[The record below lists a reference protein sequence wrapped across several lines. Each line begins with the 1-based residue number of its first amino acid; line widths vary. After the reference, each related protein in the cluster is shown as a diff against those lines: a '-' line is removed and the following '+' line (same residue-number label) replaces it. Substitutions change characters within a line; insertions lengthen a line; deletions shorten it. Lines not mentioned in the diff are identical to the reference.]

1 MYDRR
6 DLVRVY
12 LAAQGNRF
20 GGYYAESSA
29 YNAALKAHYAAMLD
43 GLQQLFGLRLH
54 RDGVDTFTHRV
65 LFMLFSSTAA
75 SFFALRTPW
84 SDFLEAGLLI
94 RKVEEAGA
102 EGERIMAASQRI
114 DALTAESRE
123 THLEMLD
130 ALVAVMLGDR
140 AELTFDTADL
150 RAVGVDDTKPSTRDY
165 PLYEG

>member
-12 LAAQGNRF
+12 LAAQQRGF
-20 GGYYAESSA
+20 GGYDPESSA

-54 RDGVDTFTHRV
+54 EDGVDTLTHRV
-65 LFMLFSSTAA
+65 LFRLFTSTAD

-84 SDFLEAGLLI
+84 PGFLDAGLLI

-102 EGERIMAASQRI
+102 EGERVMAASQRI

-123 THLEMLD
+123 THLEILD

-140 AELTFDTADL
+140 ADRTFITADL
-150 RAVGVDDTKPSTRDY
+150 RAIGVDDEKPNTMDD
-165 PLYEG
+165 PLYED